1 MIDATRTWRA
11 WESDVRDLIIR
22 NGTIVDGTGAPAFK
36 GDIAIDGDRIAAVG
50 EVSEPA
56 RREID
61 AEGMIVAPGWVD
73 IHTHY
78 DGQATWDPL
87 LAPSS
92 WHGVTTA
99 IMGNC
104 GVGFAPVRPD
114 AHEFLIELMEGVE
127 DIPGVAL
134 TEGIDWKWES
144 FPEYLDALE
153 SRKRAIDVGV
163 HVPHAPVRAYVL
175 GDRCNTDYAPNAEEI
190 GQMAALVREGVEA
203 GALGFST
210 SRTLLHKDLKGVH
223 MPGTFAGSD
232 EMLAMGLAMKGLRH
246 GVFEMVSDHLG
257 DDDEWRW
264 VKGFVKETGLP
275 VTLVAT
281 SAGAYEGDKM
291 FNIAEESRL
300 EGMDIRPQIAGRP
313 TGILQGLQS
322 NFHVFIAHPTYR
334 SQIAHLPLA
343 AKVAMMNRPHIRAT
357 LLSETSGS
365 LNPILGQSVNDL
377 LSRVFPLGER
387 PDYEP
392 DREQSVAGL
401 AEAAGVT
408 PLEMMYDLLI
418 RDGGKELFYQ
428 PLGGYQTY
436 NFDFFRK
443 NMKHPNVLFG
453 LSDGGAHCGVI
464 ADAGM
469 PTFILTHWARDRVKG
484 ERFPL
489 EFLVRKLSSDTA
501 RAYGLKDRGELRP
514 GMLADV
520 NVIDFERL
528 RLFRPE
534 AIHDLPAGGKRLV
547 QRVEG
552 YRYTIKSG
560 EVTFVDGEFTGAL
573 PGGLVRGGRDAVIL
587 EAAA

>member
-1 MIDATRTWRA
+1 VW
-11 WESDVRDLIIR
+11 DLIIR

-36 GDIAIDGDRIAAVG
+36 GDVAIAGDRIAAVG
-50 EVSEPA
+50 QNLSGTA

-61 AEGMIVAPGWVD
+61 AEGLLVTPGWVD

-114 AHEFLIELMEGVE
+114 HHQFLIELMEGVE
-127 DIPGVAL
+127 DIPGAAL
-134 TEGIDWKWES
+134 AEGIDWKWER

-153 SRKRAIDVGV
+153 AKPRAIDVGV
-163 HVPHAPVRAYVL
+163 HVPHGAVRAYVL
-175 GDRCNTDYAPNAEEI
+175 GERCNTDYAPNEGEVA
-190 GQMAALVREGVEA
+190 QMAELVREGVAA

-210 SRTLLHKDLKGVH
+210 SRTLLHKDKKGVH
-223 MPGTFAGSD
+223 VPGTFAGSD
-232 EMLAMGLAMKGLRH
+232 EMLAMGLAMKGLSH

-257 DDDEWRW
+257 EDDEWTW
-264 VKGFVKETGLP
+264 VKAFAQQTSLP

-281 SAGAYEGDKM
+281 SAGAYQGNRM
-291 FNIAEESRL
+291 YNIAEEARRQ
-300 EGMDIRPQIAGRP
+300 GMDIRPQIAGRP
-313 TGILQGLQS
+313 TGVLHGLQS
-322 NFHVFIAHPTYR
+322 NFHVFMGHPTYKR
-334 SQIAHLPLA
+334 EIAPLPFEDQLA
-343 AKVAMMNRPHIRAT
+343 MLRRPDIRAA
-357 LLSETSGS
+357 LLSEESGIKATLMGVKLS
-365 LNPILGQSVNDL
+365 DL
-377 LSRVFPLGER
+377 LFQVFPLGER

-392 DREQSVAGL
+392 DREQSVSAM
-401 AEAAGVT
+401 AEAAGVA
-408 PLEMMYDLLI
+408 PMAMMYDLLL
-418 RDGGKELFYQ
+418 RDGGRELFYQ
-428 PLGGYQTY
+428 PLGGFNGY

-443 NMKHPNVLFG
+443 NMEHPNVLFG

-469 PTFILTHWARDRVKG
+469 PSFILIHWARDRTKG
-484 ERFPL
+484 EKFPL

-501 RAYGLKDRGELRP
+501 RAYGLNDRGQLKP

-520 NVIDFERL
+520 NVIDFGAL
-528 RLFRPE
+528 RLHRPE
-534 AIHDLPAGGKRLV
+534 AVSDLPAGGRRLV

-552 YRYTIKSG
+552 YRYTLKSG
-560 EVTFVDGEFTGAL
+560 AVTFENGAFTGAL
-573 PGGLVRGGRDAVIL
+573 PGGLVRGGREAKIL
-587 EAAA
+587 QHAAE